1 MLRTEKA
8 WGTGGI
14 SVRANRPSGLS
25 TTGRFSAVHNTGAEV
40 TDAEYDFQAVSCV
53 EGFGEQVGGNSGEAI
68 VAVASRT
75 IPRHSIPHPFR
86 LRLIN
91 LHVGLLKYISLS
103 GGRSLL
109 GYVET
114 DGFVKP
120 LNPFSID
127 L

>member
-8 WGTGGI
+8 GGTGGI

-25 TTGRFSAVHNTGAEV
+25 TTGRFSAVHNTDAEV

-86 LRLIN
+86 LRLIKSARGSIEIHIPIRRAFPSWLSRDGWFRKTTQPI
-91 LHVGLLKYISLS
+91 LH
-103 GGRSLL
+103 
-109 GYVET
+109 
-114 DGFVKP
+114 
-120 LNPFSID
+120 
-127 L
+127 